1 MINVGSVLIDPNGY
15 FYETGAVARYV
26 QFDGSFEQAMPFV
39 ISINM
44 QRRHLSTSQRA
55 MIAGRLATLEWG
67 RPIKG
72 AKLPLSSISDVAVF
86 AKVAERTVKHARIV
100 LMQAT
105 PEVIARVAPRTVIE
119 WRALSARGQA
129 AHLDYRNSKATLN
142 RQQDG
147 EDPDDEMIETPP
159 EVQLMLGFNP
169 AL

>member
-1 MINVGSVLIDPNGY
+1 M
-15 FYETGAVARYV
+15 
-26 QFDGSFEQAMPFV
+26 
-39 ISINM
+39 
-44 QRRHLSTSQRA
+44 
-55 MIAGRLATLEWG
+55 
-67 RPIKG
+67 
-72 AKLPLSSISDVAVF
+72 PLSSISDVAVF

-100 LMQAT
+100 LTQAT
-105 PEVIARVAPRTVIE
+105 PEVIARVERNELSVSRAVKDIREARPKPVKQQPELPAIIDEEVEIAPRTVIE

-129 AHLDYRNSKATLN
+129 AHLDYRNGKATLN